1 MLFRNIRSTLK
12 LVPEQLVVQ
21 RSSTKTHKRNRIQT
35 RCFQHHFPI
44 RLEVCTASRST
55 GWHPLIDFRATRC
68 EKRGAEGS
76 SRLTADW
83 PKAPVWR
90 QDTCCSAATATTSQ
104 GGVLARRLSRH
115 PVRNFSLFLLFG
127 LDERTAEP
135 SRREVLVCARER
147 SAPATVSGGYSEFL
161 SRVGLAAQP
170 AG

>member
-1 MLFRNIRSTLK
+1 MVLVCLFLVCVFWGSTAELKFPFGWDVLFRNIRSTLM

-21 RSSTKTHKRNRIQT
+21 RSSTKTHKRNRLQT

-115 PVRNFSLFLLFG
+115 FVRDFSHFPTNPRLLY
-127 LDERTAEP
+127 
-135 SRREVLVCARER
+135 SSV
-147 SAPATVSGGYSEFL
+147 TVYIS
-161 SRVGLAAQP
+161 
-170 AG
+170 

>member
-1 MLFRNIRSTLK
+1 MVLVCLFLVCVFWGSTAELKFPFGWDVLFRNIRSTLM

-21 RSSTKTHKRNRIQT
+21 RSSTKTHKRNRLQT

-115 PVRNFSLFLLFG
+115 PVRNFSLF
-127 LDERTAEP
+127 
-135 SRREVLVCARER
+135 VIW
-147 SAPATVSGGYSEFL
+147 
-161 SRVGLAAQP
+161 VG
-170 AG
+170 